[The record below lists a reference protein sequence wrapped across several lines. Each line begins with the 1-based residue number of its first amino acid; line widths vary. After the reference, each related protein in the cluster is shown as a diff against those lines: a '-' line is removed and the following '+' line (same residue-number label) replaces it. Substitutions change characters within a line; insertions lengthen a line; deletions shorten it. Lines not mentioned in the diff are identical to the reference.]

1 MSLTQ
6 QDLDDAVLAGKNR
19 FAEWQREFDQNWN
32 APMTEAQIGMFW
44 RSVPEEMK
52 TQLMLRDPQAVKEMD
67 RLYGGG

>member
-6 QDLDDAVLAGKNR
+6 QGLDDAVLAGKNR
-19 FAEWQREFDQNWN
+19 YQEWAQEFEQNWN

-44 RSVPEEMK
+44 HSLPEEVK
-52 TQLMLRDPQAVKEMD
+52 TQLMMREPKAVREMD

>member
-19 FAEWQREFDQNWN
+19 YQEWAREFDQSWN

-44 RSVPEEMK
+44 RSVPEAVK
-52 TQLMLRDPQAVKEMD
+52 TQLMMRDPKAVKEMD